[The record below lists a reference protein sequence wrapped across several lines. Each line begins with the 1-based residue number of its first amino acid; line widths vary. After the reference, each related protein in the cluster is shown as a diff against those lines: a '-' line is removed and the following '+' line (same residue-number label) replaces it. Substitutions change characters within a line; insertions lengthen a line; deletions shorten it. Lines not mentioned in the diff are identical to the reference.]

1 MEGQRICLTTQ
12 AYARMLTHMPVTIVI
27 ANQKGGAGKTTTCI
41 NLGGGLAEAGM
52 KVLVVDADPQSST
65 LNWRNNGG
73 EENQLGFHVV
83 ALPSA
88 SLHKDLPALS
98 ARMDCDVVLVDCPP
112 GGPQKSSAD
121 GITRSAILA
130 AHVVL
135 IPIQPSPVD
144 YQAAAYMLPLLEQ
157 AAAFRPDL
165 QVWILINRR
174 LAGSRLGK
182 EAKEAAR
189 AFFTLEGLQ
198 VRILESEL
206 GSRTVFMESAAKGQ
220 SVLRYASGS
229 YAALEIRKLTEEVMA
244 CLQLESPGS

>member
-1 MEGQRICLTTQ
+1 
-12 AYARMLTHMPVTIVI
+12 MPVTIAV

-41 NLGGGLAEAGM
+41 NLAGGLAEAGLQ
-52 KVLVVDADPQSST
+52 VLVVDADPQSST

-73 EENQLGFHVV
+73 EESQLPFHVV
-83 ALPSA
+83 ALPTA

-98 ARMDCDVVLVDCPP
+98 TQIACDILLIDCPP
-112 GGPQKSSAD
+112 GGPQKSHTD

-157 AAAFRPDL
+157 AATFRPDL

-174 LAGSRLGK
+174 LSGNRLGR

-189 AFFTLEGLQ
+189 TFFHLDGVPLR
-198 VRILESEL
+198 VLDSEI

-220 SVLRYASGS
+220 SVLRYSPGS
-229 YAALEIRKLTEEVMA
+229 VAAYEVRKLTEEVMS
-244 CLQLESPGS
+244 CLQLESPAVS

>member
-1 MEGQRICLTTQ
+1 MIL
-12 AYARMLTHMPVTIVI
+12 LMPVTIAI
-27 ANQKGGAGKTTTCI
+27 ANQKGGAGKTTTCV
-41 NLGGGLAEAGM
+41 NLAGGLSESGL
-52 KVLVVDADPQSST
+52 KVLVVDADPQAST

-83 ALPSA
+83 SLPSA

-98 ARMDCDVVLVDCPP
+98 SQMDYDVILVDCPP
-112 GGPQKSSAD
+112 GGPQKSQTD

-157 AAAFRPDL
+157 ASAFRPDL
-165 QVWILINRR
+165 QVWVLINRR
-174 LAGSRLGK
+174 LSGNHRLGR

-189 AFFTLEGLQ
+189 AFFTFDGIKL
-198 VRILESEL
+198 RILESEI
-206 GSRTVFMESAAKGQ
+206 GSRTVFMESAARGQ
-220 SVLRYASGS
+220 SVLRYAGGS
-229 YAALEIRKLTEEVMA
+229 LGALEVRKLTEEVMA
-244 CLQLESPGS
+244 CLQLESPADY

>member
-1 MEGQRICLTTQ
+1 
-12 AYARMLTHMPVTIVI
+12 MPVTIAV

-41 NLGGGLAEAGM
+41 NLAAGLQEAGFR
-52 KVLVVDADPQSST
+52 VLVVDADPQAST

-73 EENQLGFHVV
+73 EENQLGYQVV
-83 ALPSA
+83 ALPNA

-98 ARMDCDVVLVDCPP
+98 QQMACDFIVVDCPP
-112 GGPQKSSAD
+112 GGPQKSATD

-130 AHVVL
+130 AHIVL

-157 AAAFRPDL
+157 AATFRPDL

-174 LAGSRLGK
+174 LAGNRLGK
-182 EAKEAAR
+182 EAKDAAR
-189 AFFTLEGLQ
+189 SFFAMDGVNVRVLEAE
-198 VRILESEL
+198 I
-206 GSRTVFMESAAKGQ
+206 GSRTVLMESAARGQ

-229 YAALEIRKLTEEVMA
+229 LAAYEVRKLTDEVMK
-244 CLQLESPGS
+244 CLDLESPAAS

>member
-1 MEGQRICLTTQ
+1 
-12 AYARMLTHMPVTIVI
+12 MPVTITV

-41 NLGGGLAEAGM
+41 NLGAGLSESGL
-52 KVLVVDADPQSST
+52 KVVLIDADPQAST

-73 EENQLGFHVV
+73 EENQLGFDVV
-83 ALPSA
+83 ALPS
-88 SLHKDLPALS
+88 STLHKDVPALAS
-98 ARMDCDVVLVDCPP
+98 HMDRDVILVDCPP
-112 GGPQKSSAD
+112 GGPQKSQTD

-157 AAAFRPDL
+157 AATFRPEI

-174 LAGSRLGK
+174 LSGNSRLGR
-182 EAKEAAR
+182 EAKGAAKS
-189 AFFTLEGLQ
+189 FFAIEG
-198 VRILESEL
+198 VKVHVLESEI
-206 GSRTVFMESAAKGQ
+206 GSRTVFMESAARGQ

-229 YAALEIRKLTEEVMA
+229 LAALEVRKLTEEVMS
-244 CLQLESPGS
+244 CLQLESPLAGY